1 MDWLSQIGIDGVIVQ
16 DVGLMN
22 LVLKYCPEMDVHTS
36 TQMTIANIETITY
49 LKNIGVK
56 RVVVP
61 RESSLAD
68 IKVLSEGG
76 LELEAFVHGAI
87 CISYS
92 GQCLLSSMI
101 GGRSGNKGAC
111 AQPCRLTYNLYLGIK
126 K

>member
-1 MDWLSQIGIDGVIVQ
+1 
-16 DVGLMN
+16 MN